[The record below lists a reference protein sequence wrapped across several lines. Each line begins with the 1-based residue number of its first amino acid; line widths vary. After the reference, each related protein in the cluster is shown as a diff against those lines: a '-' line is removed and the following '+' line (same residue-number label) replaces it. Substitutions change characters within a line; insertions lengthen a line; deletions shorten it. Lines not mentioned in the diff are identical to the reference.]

1 MSVRRVATLAGVG
14 VGTIQ
19 YYFPTKES
27 LLEACLDSYYAA
39 LDLLVRELAGAAAGA
54 ASDPRAFMELAARR
68 LYRFVV
74 SERAS
79 LKLRAITNAQRGGLP
94 AERRALYPSGLI
106 AALSP
111 MLGID
116 ATELELTIQTMSF
129 VMMQYALLGE
139 DDVVGITGHGGDVGR
154 RALEDHVVR
163 VALRLV
169 FPAR

>member
-1 MSVRRVATLAGVG
+1 MSVSRRFDVNLASRPFENNVLPWTAYG
-14 VGTIQ
+14 
-19 YYFPTKES
+19 
-27 LLEACLDSYYAA
+27 
-39 LDLLVRELAGAAAGA
+39 LLVLIGILFTWYNVSSWLA
-54 ASDPRAFMELAARR
+54 ASNPRAFMEVAARR

-74 SERAS
+74 SEHAS

-94 AERRALYPSGLI
+94 AERRALYPSGLV

-116 ATELELTIQTMSF
+116 APELELTIQTMTF

-139 DDVVGITGHGGDVGR
+139 DDVVLITGQGGDVGR
-154 RALEDHVVR
+154 RTLEDHVVR

-169 FPAR
+169 FPAP